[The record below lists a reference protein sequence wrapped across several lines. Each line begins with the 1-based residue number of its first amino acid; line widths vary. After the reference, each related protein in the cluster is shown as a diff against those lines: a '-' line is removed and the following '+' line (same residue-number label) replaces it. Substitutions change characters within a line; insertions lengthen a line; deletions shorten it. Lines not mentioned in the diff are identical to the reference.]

1 MIYQMNTM
9 INIIKQNNFGNQ
21 VINVYNKLNDKYVEL
36 RDIMLSY
43 ILFKP
48 LKFGMKKV
56 ISNLNDNNFKNF
68 MLTPKTNIKLNSN
81 QDINKFLDGLLDDNK
96 NN

>member
-1 MIYQMNTM
+1 
-9 INIIKQNNFGNQ
+9 
-21 VINVYNKLNDKYVEL
+21 
-36 RDIMLSY
+36 
-43 ILFKP
+43 
-48 LKFGMKKV
+48 MKKV